1 MSLKLPVVSL
11 LCPINAITMY
21 LSWYPNILFYHRHS
35 FFFLCHY
42 SSILRHHR
50 HLFPITVPY
59 CVITVNCWTMKL
71 SYCTITSYYAITVSY
86 CFKVMGRLCIILSC
100 FAMAMPIGPSWCCVI
115 PSQCSTASSQC
126 SALGAVIMVYV
137 SHHSDMLFSCRILC
151 PFLFIT

>member
-1 MSLKLPVVSL
+1 MSLKLPIVSL
-11 LCPINAITMY
+11 PCPINAITMH

-35 FFFLCHY
+35 FFFC
-42 SSILRHHR
+42 
-50 HLFPITVPY
+50 
-59 CVITVNCWTMKL
+59 
-71 SYCTITSYYAITVSY
+71 AITAPCCVTSSY
-86 CFKVMGRLCIILSC
+86 FSNHSALLGHHSKLLDHEIVILHHNILFCHHSALLLQSDGRLCITLSC

-126 SALGAVIMVYV
+126 FALGAVIMGYV